1 MMSLARINKICRP
14 VVLGSAALIVAA
26 GVSYASGD
34 AHHAD
39 SGVLLKDFL
48 YRVFNFSITVGVLVY
63 FVARPLKKALSGRR
77 EGIEKA
83 LREAQETAAAAEA
96 KFAEY
101 DAKLSRAAEEI
112 VTLKATLQ
120 AEAVAEKERL
130 VAQARAAADQIRQEA
145 GKTAES
151 EVARARLLLQQEA
164 AGLAVELA
172 TDLLKKNFTREDQA
186 RLVEEYKIKVGEL
199 H

>member
-14 VVLGSAALIVAA
+14 VVLGSAALIVAV

-96 KFAEY
+96 KFSEY
-101 DAKLSRAAEEI
+101 DAKLSRAEEEI
-112 VTLKATLQ
+112 ATLKATLQ

-130 VAQARAAADQIRQEA
+130 VAQARAAAEQIRQEA